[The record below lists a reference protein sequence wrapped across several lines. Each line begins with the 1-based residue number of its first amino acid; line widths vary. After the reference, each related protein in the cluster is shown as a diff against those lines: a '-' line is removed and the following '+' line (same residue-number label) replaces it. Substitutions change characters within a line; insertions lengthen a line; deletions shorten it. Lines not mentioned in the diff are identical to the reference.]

1 MDTKMDTKKGYK
13 FSGLTEK
20 TPQSIQIG
28 AGVFCVNVPPFE
40 TKPDFASIVA
50 AVEAAREEGNV
61 LGATRGGGTFVAKVE
76 IGQIDIDDMRNPLP
90 GTQEV
95 TGGETRLTG
104 TLVEISVENLKR
116 ILPMAMVDENDGGLT
131 RSTVLLPSH
140 YLENVLWVGNKTD
153 GGAIAIMIFKALNTE
168 GVTLTFTSEG
178 GATMPFSYLA
188 HLPDAMNAQT
198 APFKIWDLELP
209 EGGVGGDPDTPVDTT
224 GTPIE
229 GMTIQQMLDFAEEND
244 ITIPAGVTKHN
255 DIAKVILTALGL
267 TGVKVDD

>member
-1 MDTKMDTKKGYK
+1 MDTSKGYK
-13 FSGLTEK
+13 FSGLTAN

-28 AGVFCVNVPPFE
+28 AGVFCVNVPAFTE
-40 TKPDFASIVA
+40 QPDFKKIVEV
-50 AVEAAREEGNV
+50 VEAAREAGNV

-76 IGQIDIDDMRNPLP
+76 IGQIAIDDMRNPLP

-95 TGGETRLTG
+95 TGGESRLTG

-116 ILPMAMVDENDGGLT
+116 ILPMAHIDETDGGLT

-140 YLENVLWVGNKTD
+140 YLDNVLWVGNKTD
-153 GGAIAIMIFKALNTE
+153 GGAIAIMIYKALNTE

-209 EGGVGGDPDTPVDTT
+209 EGGLDGLGGSGVNTV

-229 GMTIQQMLDFAEEND
+229 GMTISQMKAFAAEND
-244 ITIPAGVTKHN
+244 ITIPSNLTKHAE
-255 DIAKVILTALGL
+255 IAAFILDALGL
-267 TGVKVDD
+267 GGNIEIDD